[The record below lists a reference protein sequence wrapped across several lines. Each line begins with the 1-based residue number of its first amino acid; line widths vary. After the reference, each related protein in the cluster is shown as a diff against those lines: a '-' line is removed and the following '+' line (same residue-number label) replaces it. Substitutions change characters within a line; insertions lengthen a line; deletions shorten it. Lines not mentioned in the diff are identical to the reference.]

1 MGKEGIIIIRQR
13 QLENENEN
21 ACAAAVVVSVTN
33 PAGLDWTDA
42 DDSVRCFGLVRAEYN
57 AGIETLNRDFW
68 VLLGES

>member
-21 ACAAAVVVSVTN
+21 ACAAAVVVSVTTST
-33 PAGLDWTDA
+33 AGLDWTDG
-42 DDSVRCFGLVRAEYN
+42 SVRCFGLVRAEYN